1 MARRANRRIV
11 MRQVGDQLIPVGI
24 TSGRV
29 VALPPGTEGTVV
41 VDEGSGSRRRR
52 RGERNGPTPDF
63 QQLLGQ
69 MTMGGQDIEEASDKN
84 ACPQKKVNGSL
95 TALYWS
101 SFSS

>member
-1 MARRANRRIV
+1 

-29 VALPPGTEGTVV
+29 VALPPGSEGTVV

-52 RGERNGPTPDF
+52 RGERNGPNPDF

-69 MTMGGQDIEEASDKN
+69 MTMGGNDIEEASDEN
-84 ACPQKKVNGSL
+84 ACFEKKMNGSL
-95 TALYWS
+95 TTPYLS